1 VLGLPVGNYS
11 IDYLIEIMNKV
22 LNQDNIEIKLNQGSN
37 YVTIKKLNTDDYSVP
52 LTLYTDFNHYQ
63 NNYGPMYLFSNI
75 HGHNYLVQKQEK
87 QIWFIV
93 DTSTGYEIDYYDFLS
108 MLNIDMLGISLSEI
122 INNLVEFQILSY
134 KI

>member
-1 VLGLPVGNYS
+1 MKIVISENKFKNLINKYVGY
-11 IDYLIEIMNKV
+11 DLTHRIEMITSWEN
-22 LNQDNIEIKLNQGSN
+22 LTGSEKHN
-37 YVTIKKLNTDDYSVP
+37 VFGDRKDV
-52 LTLYTDFNHYQ
+52 FNHYQ
-63 NNYGPMYLFSNI
+63 NNYGPMYLFSSI

-122 INNLVEFQILSY
+122 INKLVEE
-134 KI
+134 